1 MANTLY
7 WSLLTEHSNLL
18 FLGHQ
23 NLMLVLFSL
32 STHCLALISASP
44 EHLMRFSSFASHCEG
59 WEIGCSN
66 SSHCRSLCWG
76 GDAKVKGDQIIH
88 IFICEALVVLLMSC
102 TRAMAAV
109 WALDAPSVHLPLKAL
124 WPHMPGRCWPSCD
137 RAEFPAPAMA
147 VGSGAS
153 PSTMH
158 WVFS

>member
-1 MANTLY
+1 
-7 WSLLTEHSNLL
+7 
-18 FLGHQ
+18 
-23 NLMLVLFSL
+23 MLVLFSL

-44 EHLMRFSSFASHCEG
+44 EHVMRFSSFASHCEG

-66 SSHCRSLCWG
+66 SSHCQSLCWG

-88 IFICEALVVLLMSC
+88 IFICEALVVLLISC

-124 WPHMPGRCWPSCD
+124 RPHMPGRCWPSCD

-153 PSTMH
+153 PSTTH
-158 WVFS
+158 